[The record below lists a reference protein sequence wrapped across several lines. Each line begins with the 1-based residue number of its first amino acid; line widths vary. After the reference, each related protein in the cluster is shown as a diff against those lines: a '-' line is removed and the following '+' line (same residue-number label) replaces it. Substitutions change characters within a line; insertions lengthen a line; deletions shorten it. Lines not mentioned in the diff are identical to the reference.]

1 MPTRLLLVDDH
12 QIVRKGLRAILEQQP
27 NLQVVGE
34 ANTGLEAV
42 EMAIRL
48 KPEVVLMDISLP
60 GLNGIDA
67 TRKIIAELPGVRIIA
82 LTAHSVQDMI
92 GGAFNAGA
100 VGYLLK
106 DSAVEELGQAI
117 RTVMEGGVYVT
128 PRVAGAMVDRYV
140 AGTSRPRDTSGAFAR
155 LTNREREVLQL
166 MAEGQ
171 ATKEVARALGVSVKT
186 AETHRRAIMEK
197 LDLHSVAELTKYAIR
212 EGLTTV

>member
-1 MPTRLLLVDDH
+1 MPTRILLVDDH
-12 QIVRKGLRAILEQQP
+12 QIVRKGLRAILEQQRDFD
-27 NLQVVGE
+27 VIGE
-34 ANTGLEAV
+34 AQTGLEAV
-42 EMAIRL
+42 ELALRFQ
-48 KPEVVLMDISLP
+48 PEVVLMDISLP

-67 TRKIIAELPGVRIIA
+67 TRKIVEGVPDVRVIA
-82 LTAHSVQDMI
+82 LTAHSMQDMI

-106 DSAVEELGQAI
+106 DSAVEELAQAI
-117 RTVMEGGVYVT
+117 RTVVGGGVYVT

-140 AGTSRPRDTSGAFAR
+140 SGTARPREANGAFAR
-155 LTNREREVLQL
+155 LTNRERDVLQL
-166 MAEGQ
+166 MSEGR

>member
-1 MPTRLLLVDDH
+1 MAIRILLVDDH
-12 QIVRKGLRAILEQQP
+12 QMVRKGMRALLEQQP
-27 NLQVVGE
+27 ELQIVGE
-34 ANTGLEAV
+34 AQTGLEAV
-42 EMAIRL
+42 EMANRL
-48 KPEVVLMDISLP
+48 QPQIVLMDISLP

-67 TRKIIAELPGVRIIA
+67 TRKIIEAVPDVRIIA

-92 GGAFNAGA
+92 GGAFNAGV

-117 RTVMEGGVYVT
+117 KTVLEGGVYVT

-140 AGTSRPRDTSGAFAR
+140 AGTARPRDAFGAFTR

-166 MAEGQ
+166 MSEGQ